1 MKRWTRGGSRYSG
14 SNPIGD
20 GVLGGIVWF
29 IIIGGLI
36 LAIAPILLPII
47 IVALIIGAVKGE

>member
-20 GVLGGIVWF
+20 GVLGGIIWIVLLGG
-29 IIIGGLI
+29 IILGL
-36 LAIAPILLPII
+36 LPILLPII
-47 IVALIIGAVKGE
+47 IIALIIGAVKE